1 MGSTPF
7 PGRASTSVSLS
18 TVYLRLRYP
27 RHRFGPGF
35 TGPWRLR
42 IRGRGRVSFGRDVRV
57 RNLSGRTALLTF
69 GAEARIEIGDRVEI
83 DGAGLMS
90 ASTIVVGDDAILGP
104 CLLVDTD
111 FHAVGRERRRGRES
125 VTRRP
130 IRIGRNAWIQGKSTI
145 LKGVSVGEGAVVRW
159 GALVAG
165 DVPAGAGG
173 MGNPAAPGAPL

>member
-1 MGSTPF
+1 M
-7 PGRASTSVSLS
+7 SLS
-18 TVYLRLRYP
+18 TLYLRLRYP
-27 RHRFGPGF
+27 RHTFGPGF

-57 RNLSGRTALLTF
+57 RNASGQTALLTF
-69 GAEARIEIGDRVEI
+69 GADARIEIGDRVEI

-90 ASTIVVGDDAILGP
+90 ASAIVVGDDAILGP

-111 FHAVGRERRRGRES
+111 FHAVGRERRRGGES

-165 DVPAGAGG
+165 DVPAGAVV
-173 MGNPAAPGAPL
+173 MGSPAVPVAQP

>member
-1 MGSTPF
+1 
-7 PGRASTSVSLS
+7 VNLS
-18 TVYLRLRYP
+18 TLYLRLRYP
-27 RHRFGPGF
+27 RHTFGPGF
-35 TGPWRLR
+35 RGPWRLR
-42 IRGRGRVSFGRDVRV
+42 IRGRGHVTFGRDVRV
-57 RNLSGRTALLTF
+57 KNASGRTALLTF
-69 GAEARIEIGDRVEI
+69 GADARIEIGDRVEI

-90 ASTIVVGDDAILGP
+90 ASAILVGDDAILGP

-111 FHAVGRERRRGRES
+111 FHALGPQRRRIGEP

-165 DVPAGAGG
+165 DVGPGVVV
-173 MGNPAAPGAPL
+173 MGNPALPVARA